1 MTIHQTTADF
11 ISQVLHSLLFFEE
24 FSFARNK
31 FFPLGSSEVELADA
45 VVLLDDVLLVFQIK
59 ERANVAN
66 STSDGEKRWFHK
78 KVLRDATKQIRDT
91 LGYLASCDPILIKNE
106 QGRQFDISSH
116 RNRELIKIV
125 IYRSSEGLPA
135 DCRILKH
142 HLSKTAGFIHIFE
155 ATDYLEMARSL
166 RVPEDVIRYLRYRE
180 IMINRF
186 GEVCGALPEASL
198 VGGFVGDKDEQPATY
213 ESYLNLHRMIPD
225 EDSWDISAYLRSLRD
240 HTTHPAYN
248 DDYYAILTEFV
259 RLPRSFWREFKKR
272 LILCI
277 ENVQQDRFALPYRIA
292 FPDRDVGIVLFSPDS
307 SVTARAEWQQ
317 ARIQGLINF
326 TELHKFDQKL
336 RKCIGVQVV
345 KDGSYFDIHWCM
357 IDRKWEHIPELR
369 KQLDDNF
376 PFRSVKAAEQFS
388 YFFLD

>member
-1 MTIHQTTADF
+1 
-11 ISQVLHSLLFFEE
+11 
-24 FSFARNK
+24 
-31 FFPLGSSEVELADA
+31 
-45 VVLLDDVLLVFQIK
+45 
-59 ERANVAN
+59 
-66 STSDGEKRWFHK
+66 
-78 KVLRDATKQIRDT
+78 
-91 LGYLASCDPILIKNE
+91 
-106 QGRQFDISSH
+106 
-116 RNRELIKIV
+116 
-125 IYRSSEGLPA
+125 
-135 DCRILKH
+135 
-142 HLSKTAGFIHIFE
+142 
-155 ATDYLEMARSL
+155 MARVL

-198 VGGFVGDKDEQPATY
+198 VGGFVGGKDEQPATY
-213 ESYLNLHRMIPD
+213 ESYLNLHSMIPD

-307 SVTARAEWQQ
+307 YFTARAEWQQ
-317 ARIQGLINF
+317 AKIQGLINF

-336 RKCIGVQVV
+336 RKCIGVQVA
-345 KDGSYFDIHWCM
+345 KDGSYFDIQWCM
-357 IDRKWEHIPELR
+357 IDRIWEHIPELR
-369 KQLDDNF
+369 RQLDDDF
-376 PFRSVKAAEQFS
+376 PFRPVKAAEQFS
-388 YFFLD
+388 YFLVD